1 MEFLAKSNG
10 ETISEHTQNLLT
22 QLEILKA
29 LYPQA
34 LTKTEWQL
42 LQLACKYH
50 DLGKMNDKFQDKIKN
65 HKRGMKKYELPH
77 GVLSAALI
85 PFKELDK
92 SYYSTDDLKALA
104 YAVALHHE
112 RDFSEFNRKNY
123 EKEVGLLAVPAG
135 NFDFASVGLQPPQK
149 PLEIPSGKYF
159 DFGTVLSATK
169 DIAIYQE
176 YVKLKG
182 LLNRIDFAAS
192 GYYQVEFPDSGYLQ
206 AKLEQN
212 ALGKW
217 RKNNPRADWNEM
229 QTWMGNHGEDNI
241 VIIAQTGMGKTEGG
255 LRWLSNDKGFFTL
268 PLKSAINSIYARIKN
283 KIFSEATEAK
293 QHVGILHSD
302 MLQILLGEFEKDD
315 DFDSTNLMDF
325 KSYLNETRSWSLP
338 LTITTLDQVFN
349 IVYRYRGYE
358 SKLATLG
365 YSKVIIDEVQMYS
378 PDLLAY
384 LIYGLKMIQD
394 YGGKF
399 AVMTATLA
407 PFIIDLF
414 KEQGLQFTIPAQPFL
429 LPELSQRH
437 SVKVLHRQLNAD
449 EIVASFHD
457 NKVLIICNTV
467 NKAMSLYDELVER
480 LDTSKVKVIHSR
492 FIRKDRR
499 KLEKEIMAFT
509 DEENKQA
516 GIWIGTQVVEASLD
530 IDFDILYTE
539 LSELNSLFQ
548 RMGRCY
554 RRRNFMKEGYN
565 IWIYDGGDKLPS
577 GIKTANSDSVYD
589 YEMFSLSKQAIATL
603 DGPLSEKEK
612 MDLIAKIYTSAN
624 LKNSSY
630 LEKVQKT
637 IEYLDGCAN
646 DRKTKQEIANEFR
659 DIESVMVI
667 PEAVLNQKNNKYL
680 HDRLKKLLAENNY
693 RKNELEIIELRNKM
707 MDLTVQVPAY
717 LFYKTIDAKVDEV
730 ELSRYQ
736 RIPVLSARYNYDNK
750 RGLSLSAKEEKHEPD
765 NLY

>member
-65 HKRGMKKYELPH
+65 HKRGMEDDELPH
-77 GVLSAALI
+77 GVLSTALI
-85 PFKELDK
+85 PFEELKD
-92 SYYSTDDLKALA
+92 SYSIDDLKALA

-112 RDFSEFNRKNY
+112 RDFSKFDRDDYKG
-123 EKEVGLLAVPAG
+123 EVKSLAVPAG

-149 PLEIPSGKYF
+149 PLEIPSGRYF

-217 RKNNPRADWNEM
+217 RKNNPHADWNEM
-229 QTWMGNHGEDNI
+229 QTWMGNHAEDNI

-255 LRWLSNDKGFFTL
+255 LRWLANDKGFFTL

-358 SKLATLG
+358 PKLATLG

-414 KEQGLQFTIPAQPFL
+414 KEQGLQFTMPAQPFL

-449 EIVASFHD
+449 EIVAGFHD

-467 NKAMSLYDELVER
+467 NKAMSLYDELVKR

-530 IDFDILYTE
+530 IDFDVLYTE

-565 IWIYDGGDKLPS
+565 VWIYDGGDKLPS

-750 RGLSLSAKEEKHEPD
+750 RGLGLSAKEEKHEPD